1 MSFLINLPCFLLNF
15 LRLDNRPIIIVQSC
29 VYWRSKIPKAERRVK
44 IMATWLYPF
53 RTCRREQGMRTFEK
67 RLWVIHELIKCLF
80 FSFWVKSF
88 PKCFFLSVNIYY
100 HIVWE
105 KLVKDKMISLWQSN
119 QKLHF
124 TVEFVKFQ
132 VTRVV
137 TVEYLMEFL
146 NPGIPVSAYYPSTQE
161 ADCKIPGAHWPTGE
175 LQNQQRLMKK
185 EGTQCWPLAVTCTST
200 CM

>member
-1 MSFLINLPCFLLNF
+1 MFTEEAKSQRQREELKSWQLGFTLSELAEGNKEWEP
-15 LRLDNRPIIIVQSC
+15 LR
-29 VYWRSKIPKAERRVK
+29 
-44 IMATWLYPF
+44 
-53 RTCRREQGMRTFEK
+53 K
-67 RLWVIHELIKCLF
+67 RLWVIQELIKCLF
-80 FSFWVKSF
+80 FSFWVKNF

-185 EGTQCWPLAVTCTST
+185 EGTQCWPLAATCTST